1 MATIDNDFT
10 GLNDVQLSLLRMFNR
25 RMTYEE
31 SVEIRELLTKHYSQK
46 LKAEVDRVVG
56 KKKITSKDYDK
67 LRDKK

>member
-1 MATIDNDFT
+1 
-10 GLNDVQLSLLRMFNR
+10 MFNR